1 MAALLLSGFL
11 VTWGALAAIGM
22 LVTFMIVVGS
32 AMVRG
37 LNLSCSCFGI
47 LYRERVG
54 WPTQIRDS
62 VLLAMAVYVIWQS
75 DRVLTIGQLVSNPT
89 PLVHAAELGLTVVA
103 IGFSISIAILS
114 LSRQHKGPHGHIS
127 SHATPG

>member
-1 MAALLLSGFL
+1 MAALLLSEFL

-22 LVTFMIVVGS
+22 LVTFMIAVGS

-89 PLVHAAELGLTVVA
+89 PQLLTVA
-103 IGFSISIAILS
+103 EILDGK
-114 LSRQHKGPHGHIS
+114 RF
-127 SHATPG
+127 ATPTVSGRHVAAPRLPGIPAVGV